1 MKHFFLTLFVVF
13 FATSMMAQTGL
24 TCEDPIPVDKSYA
37 GHVDVDPEEG
47 YAELW
52 YSAWT
57 YDLPMHVYFSP
68 DSTNQVEWGPDVE
81 IDFTCEY
88 GVYNDHKLD
97 SVINILKAMGLS
109 LPVGFV
115 CDRVVRDGK
124 WEWDLSIDERYR
136 DQLTEFGLTHNIQ
149 AFVKVSYY
157 ESGSISLTPDTAF
170 QSCLEDGH
178 YTKLGDT
185 IDIAANDSNKMLIF
199 PYSEWQ
205 KDSIRFVWIGEKPA
219 RVWVA
224 EDECQFTPVDES
236 MYVKAK
242 YDITN
247 DAPYKLYPADMES
260 AIANWIGAGI
270 YYAKVLS
277 DGPGQLVV
285 ERIPLGEVQGDAILL
300 KHGETLQLQANDN
313 RVFCFPKTWESTEF
327 LANTQYLMSMHVSN
341 TPEFEVGDAN
351 VLSVYPFSMVNGQR
365 KLQLSKGDVANLGA
379 SATDN
384 YLYVRF
390 ACNKATTLTPTLWN
404 TSSCIDKTVLIS
416 SAQLFAV
423 PVSSDIVYRM
433 AYNDWANYDF
443 TIDWTGR
450 NTLSVYVASYCDF
463 YSTDPEVLK
472 VLTVSSRGSLV
483 VSKDMLT
490 TWGVSLESDGFLY
503 IRLKSERQGNATF
516 TSAKPAETDP
526 EGPVLDPI
534 YTYESAT
541 VCFGEGYEWNGQT
554 YTESGEYTYTT
565 VAANGADSIVTLTLT
580 VLPEVPVTKEKAA
593 VCYGETYTWQG
604 QEYTASGEYSV
615 TLQDVNGCDSV
626 ITLTLTVHPQT
637 PATTEE
643 VTIKFGETYEWN
655 GVVYTESGEYT
666 ITLQDE
672 NGCDYQATLI
682 LTVLPEEKPVSPCV
696 AASTLLEPVAE
707 LTLNLG
713 NAFDIYRID
722 YEAWLASGVNLVWT
736 GKGALHTFVAKDCEF
751 AVAIYHKDVVN
762 YTEVPAEGNVVL
774 SKAILAPLAQYV
786 DADGYLYVRFLT
798 ELEGQLTTALAE

>member
-1 MKHFFLTLFVVF
+1 MKKLFSTLFVVF

-88 GVYNDHKLD
+88 GVYEDHKLD
-97 SVINILKAMGLS
+97 SVINILKAMGVT

-170 QSCLEDGH
+170 QSCLDNGH

-247 DAPYKLYPADMES
+247 DAPHKLYPADMES

-277 DGPGQLVV
+277 ESPGKLVV
-285 ERIPLGEVQGDAILL
+285 ERIPLGEIQGDAILL
-300 KHGETLQLQANDN
+300 KHDEPVQLQANDE
-313 RVFCFPKTWESTEF
+313 RVFCFPKTWKSTEF
-327 LANTQYLMSMHVSN
+327 VANTQYLMGMHISN
-341 TPEFEVGDAN
+341 TPEFEIGDAN
-351 VLSVYPFSMVNGQR
+351 VLSVYPFSKEDNQR
-365 KLQLSKGDVANLGA
+365 KLQLSKGDIANLGV

-390 ACNKATTLTPTLWN
+390 ACNKATTLTPSLWS
-404 TSSCIDKTVLIS
+404 TSSCVDETVLIS
-416 SAQLFAV
+416 SAQLFTV

-433 AYNDWANYDF
+433 AYNDWADYDF

-472 VLTVSSRGSLV
+472 VLTISSRGSLV

-490 TWGVSLESDGFLY
+490 NWGASLESDGFLY
-503 IRLKSERQGNATF
+503 LRLKSERQGNATF

-526 EGPVLDPI
+526 ENPEPEDV
-534 YTYESAT
+534 YTTITAAI
-541 VCFGEGYEWNGQT
+541 CFGEIYGWAGDTYAETGT
-554 YTESGEYTYTT
+554 YTKTFP
-565 VAANGADSIVTLTLT
+565 AANGADSIVTLDLT
-580 VLPEVPVTKEKAA
+580 V
-593 VCYGETYTWQG
+593 Y
-604 QEYTASGEYSV
+604 
-615 TLQDVNGCDSV
+615 
-626 ITLTLTVHPQT
+626 PQT
-637 PATTEE
+637 EATTEKVE
-643 VTIKFGETYEWN
+643 IPFGETYDWH
-655 GVVYTESGEYT
+655 GVTYTESGEYT

-696 AASTLLEPVAE
+696 AASTLLEPVAQ
-707 LTLNLG
+707 LTLNLSD
-713 NAFDIYRID
+713 AFDIYRID
-722 YEAWLASGVNLVWT
+722 YQAWLASGVNLVWT

-762 YTEVPAEGNVVL
+762 YTEVPAEGKVIL
-774 SKAILAPLAQYV
+774 SEAILAPLAQYV